1 MPGEQG
7 IHRRGRANGQPLL
20 GILLTDLELL
30 PRPNSRRE
38 DVNVLL
44 CSWWRPK
51 GIWSGSI
58 PKHQGEG
65 KENRICY
72 LPNTCRF
79 CIGRLI
85 IEVIRGQQEKCFW
98 LLTLNNGNFLRPKD
112 KITISVGEKN
122 IIQIE
127 SIGPDGY
134 FLVLLYLL
142 LARRVPLK
150 YINILNFCLCTSC
163 FRKHD

>member
-1 MPGEQG
+1 MLEKTARKQTPHQHWVHEHFTILRQRYEETLLLAINTLIWGIWTKIAEINLVFLRKKRNYILALLQCTGMSGEQG

-20 GILLTDLELL
+20 GILLTDLEFL

-44 CSWWRPK
+44 CSWWGPK

-65 KENRICY
+65 KENRICF
-72 LPNTCRF
+72 LSNTCRF

-85 IEVIRGQQEKCFW
+85 IQISGGQQ
-98 LLTLNNGNFLRPKD
+98 
-112 KITISVGEKN
+112 
-122 IIQIE
+122 
-127 SIGPDGY
+127 
-134 FLVLLYLL
+134 
-142 LARRVPLK
+142 
-150 YINILNFCLCTSC
+150 
-163 FRKHD
+163 